1 VRPEDL
7 EEVRSLLAAHGW
19 SDRVADRSRFA
30 AVVRWSERALVAEED
45 GKIVAFGRVVTDGV
59 WNGYLSMVIV
69 DPEYRHR
76 GIGTAL
82 VEELMGPGTGITWLL
97 RARDP
102 DSVPFWEKLG
112 FRHSEITM
120 ERLRET

>member
-1 VRPEDL
+1 MRA
-7 EEVRSLLAAHGW
+7 LLAEHGW
-19 SDRVADRSRFA
+19 ADRVADEGRFA
-30 AVVRWSERALVAEED
+30 NVVRWSERALVAEED

-69 DPEYRHR
+69 DPAYRRR

-97 RARDP
+97 RAREEEAI
-102 DSVPFWEKLG
+102 PFWEKMG
-112 FRHSEITM
+112 FRHSQITM

>member
-19 SDRVADRSRFA
+19 ADRVADKARFA

-45 GKIVAFGRVVTDGV
+45 GKVVGFGRVVTDGV

-69 DPEYRHR
+69 DPAYRHR

-82 VEELMGPGTGITWLL
+82 VGELMGSGTGITWLL

-102 DSVPFWEKLG
+102 ESVPFWERLG
-112 FRHSEITM
+112 FKHSEITM
-120 ERLRET
+120 EKLRET

>member
-1 VRPEDL
+1 M
-7 EEVRSLLAAHGW
+7 RSLLAAHGW

-69 DPEYRHR
+69 DPEYRYR